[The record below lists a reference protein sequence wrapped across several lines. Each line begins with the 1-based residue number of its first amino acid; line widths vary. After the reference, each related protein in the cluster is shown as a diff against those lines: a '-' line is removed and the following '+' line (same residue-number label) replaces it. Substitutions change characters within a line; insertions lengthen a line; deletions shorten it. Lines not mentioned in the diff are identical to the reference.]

1 MPVKTFLRITTVL
14 TAIIGAVLII
24 LPVFISKF
32 FLSDYVPGSE
42 IFIRFLGSAL
52 VGYSYL
58 NWYTA
63 KYKQLELMHATL
75 IGNFSTLMI
84 ALLISVIGV
93 LDHSLKLTGWL
104 IVLLHFTI
112 GFGFG
117 YYLYR
122 SSNNA

>member
-24 LPVFISKF
+24 LPVSISKF

-84 ALLISVIGV
+84 ALLISVIGM
-93 LDHSLKLTGWL
+93 LDHSLKATGWL

-122 SSNNA
+122 SSNNT